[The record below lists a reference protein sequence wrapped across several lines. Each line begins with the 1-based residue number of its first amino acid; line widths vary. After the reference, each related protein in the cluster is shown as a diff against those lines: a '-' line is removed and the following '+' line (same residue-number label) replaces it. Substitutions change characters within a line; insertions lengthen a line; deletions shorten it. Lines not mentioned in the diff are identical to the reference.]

1 MRVSYLELYNE
12 ELFDLLSNSDNV
24 ETGMKLKLFEGNDKA
39 LVIQNLSE
47 NSVRTKH
54 EVYKILA
61 KGTAKRKTAE
71 TQMNAHSSRLGIV
84 CTWSRLFNFALC
96 RGLFFFH
103 SLSVCFR
110 QLTTLSLYC
119 RSHSIFIVTIHMKEY
134 NVNGEEELIKTAKL
148 NLVDLAGMSLFC
160 GGIFLS
166 NWSMRCM

>member
-1 MRVSYLELYNE
+1 MERYWCHFEKHSSEIVIWRKLLSKVEDEIQFQFLSNPLHWPGTEFAVRVSYLELYNE

-96 RGLFFFH
+96 RALFYFP
-103 SLSVCFR
+103 SLSFCFR
-110 QLTTLSLYC
+110 Q
-119 RSHSIFIVTIHMKEY
+119 
-134 NVNGEEELIKTAKL
+134 
-148 NLVDLAGMSLFC
+148 
-160 GGIFLS
+160 
-166 NWSMRCM
+166 

>member
-1 MRVSYLELYNE
+1 MPFLGQYLYCFVASVKIWKSLSLGTEFAVRVSYLELYNE

-24 ETGMKLKLFEGNDKA
+24 ESGMRLKLFEGNDKA

-54 EVYKILA
+54 EVYKVLA

-71 TQMNAHSSRLGIV
+71 TQMNAHSS
-84 CTWSRLFNFALC
+84 
-96 RGLFFFH
+96 
-103 SLSVCFR
+103 
-110 QLTTLSLYC
+110 

-148 NLVDLAGMSLFC
+148 NLVDLAGK
-160 GGIFLS
+160 
-166 NWSMRCM
+166 R